1 MAIQTPEAKQDAF
14 VLVDEL
20 RRAGVSADLDY
31 LDRKMKAQVKQAD
44 RLGAAFTAIIGEAE
58 LANGTVVLK
67 EMATGE
73 QQEVK
78 RNQVA
83 AVLAERLAA
92 RA

>member
-1 MAIQTPEAKQDAF
+1 GGIDCFVAIQTPEAKQDAF

-67 EMATGE
+67 EMA
-73 QQEVK
+73 
-78 RNQVA
+78 
-83 AVLAERLAA
+83 
-92 RA
+92 